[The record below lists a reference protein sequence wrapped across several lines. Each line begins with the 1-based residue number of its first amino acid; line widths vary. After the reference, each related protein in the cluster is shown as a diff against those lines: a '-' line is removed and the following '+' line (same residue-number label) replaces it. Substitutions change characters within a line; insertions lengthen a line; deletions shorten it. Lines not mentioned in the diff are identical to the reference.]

1 MDMQRAKWYNAIKS
15 ALKEVEIMI
24 ADSVCNA
31 ANCFGC
37 HPLFRDAFDFISKC
51 IEGDYAPGSYP
62 LQDDRLFANVV
73 EFEPGS
79 STEAKFEAHRN
90 YIDIQVMM
98 RGTEE
103 QGYAPIEALEACTE
117 YSAEKDIRM
126 FSFNP
131 ELSRIILHEGM
142 FAIYF
147 PEDGHIPR
155 LSCLTDKPCKRI
167 VVKVRV

>member
-1 MDMQRAKWYNAIKS
+1 
-15 ALKEVEIMI
+15 MI
-24 ADSVCNA
+24 ADRVCNA
-31 ANCFGC
+31 VNYLGC
-37 HPLFRDAFDFISKC
+37 HPCFHDAFEFIFKC
-51 IEGDYAPGSYP
+51 IEEDFAPGSYA
-62 LQDDRLFANVV
+62 LQGDRLFANVL
-73 EFEPGS
+73 EFEPGNS
-79 STEAKFEAHRN
+79 SDPKFEAHRN

-117 YSAEKDIRM
+117 YNAEKDIQL

-147 PEDGHIPR
+147 PEDGHIPK
-155 LSCLTDKPCKRI
+155 LSFPTDRPCKRI